1 MIAQFGILFLFL
13 GLGELTVWLTGIPIP
28 SSIIGMLLMFFS
40 LSFKIIKLSN
50 VDKVADFLV
59 NHLGFFFIPA
69 GIGVMKYFNLI
80 TAQWFPILMAVV
92 ISTVLIILCSGGIFE
107 MMQTKAAKF
116 KKSKIAR

>member
-1 MIAQFGILFLFL
+1 MIAQLGILFLFL

-59 NHLGFFFIPA
+59 NHLGFFFIPV
-69 GIGVMKYFNLI
+69 GIGVMKYFNLV
-80 TAQWFPILMAVV
+80 TAQWFPILMALV
-92 ISTVLIILCSGGIFE
+92 ISTVLIIICSGGIFE